1 MDLQKLV
8 LWAAPFAYVFG
19 VAYFFRI
26 AAPAQRKPCLL
37 GWLVPGLGHW
47 IVGRRDRAIFF
58 GLQILGLF
66 VAGLLLSDFRCVSPL
81 DRHPV
86 WAVIQVPC
94 GGPFLLAAAATASLE
109 IVRDSAFYQVG
120 CLYTAVACLLN
131 VVALCDLYDLTEP
144 AERRDARRPKEG
156 AAS

>member
-1 MDLQKLV
+1 MELQKLV
-8 LWAAPFAYVFG
+8 LWAAPLAYVFG

-26 AAPAQRKPCLL
+26 AAPAQRRPCLL
-37 GWLVPGLGHW
+37 GWLLPGLGHW
-47 IVGRRDRAIFF
+47 VVGRRDRAVFF
-58 GLQILGLF
+58 GVQILGLF
-66 VAGLLLSDFRCVSPL
+66 LAGLVLSDFRCISPL

-94 GGPFLLAAAATASLE
+94 GGPMLLVAALTAKLQ
-109 IVRDSAFYQVG
+109 IAGDSVTYSTG

-144 AERRDARRPKEG
+144 AERRAARTAKG
-156 AAS
+156 A